1 MIRKSGKSHDC
12 SIRRIRTRNELANT
26 DYICAPTSGITSRSS
41 TLASKDNPTRA
52 AGKYAE
58 VLMTLIE
65 AYEEEHHPIP
75 DAFPVEVLRTLM
87 GRNNLRQ
94 EDLVPGL
101 WALKAS

>member
-1 MIRKSGKSHDC
+1 
-12 SIRRIRTRNELANT
+12 
-26 DYICAPTSGITSRSS
+26 
-41 TLASKDNPTRA
+41 
-52 AGKYAE
+52 
-58 VLMTLIE
+58 MTLIE

-87 GRNNLRQ
+87 GPNNLRQ